1 LQARTNSKWTG
12 SKKHRQASLE
22 RDERVYARAAHY
34 QSCDYCPGSIITRN
48 TITDEST
55 THILSGL
62 HFERDVHLTE
72 LYIDGSQLF
81 CSLDL
86 GIECLGWW
94 LMADSENTNRS
105 QLEADS
111 ASVER
116 AIECRASYI
125 R

>member
-1 LQARTNSKWTG
+1 MSVCTHAPPIT
-12 SKKHRQASLE
+12 
-22 RDERVYARAAHY
+22 RAA
-34 QSCDYCPGSIITRN
+34 DYCPGSIITRN

-81 CSLDL
+81 CSLDVRCF
-86 GIECLGWW
+86 GGYRMSW
-94 LMADSENTNRS
+94 LVADSENTNRS